1 MAPWTLPQV
10 RARPRHSCDS
20 RATEIT
26 QREADARGR
35 ETGNRYS
42 TRGFCAQCAG
52 SHGLGQALHHATYR
66 AFFPRASGQIPTCL
80 MTSRVQTGGFQ
91 GHHAGGGV
99 RHSVTRPPMQEVRLC
114 KGTQDS
120 RHQILTAV
128 TILPNLGRNP
138 RAFFPSREAKEHGGS
153 RCWDQRDGE

>member
-20 RATEIT
+20 RATEST

-35 ETGNRYS
+35 ETGNRRS
-42 TRGFCAQCAG
+42 TRGSFAQCVG
-52 SHGLGQALHHATYR
+52 SHGLGQALQHATYR

-120 RHQILTAV
+120 RHQILTASPFFL
-128 TILPNLGRNP
+128 IWGEIQQKSNGN
-138 RAFFPSREAKEHGGS
+138 RAEI
-153 RCWDQRDGE
+153 RCRAPCLDVRRL